1 MAPSKYRK
9 ISEASE
15 IDSLTL
21 EEGETEE
28 PLSHAPPR
36 GKLFRNLPG
45 WAYAIIGLSLVIVG
59 FAAGLFIDLDIDRK
73 CLIRNSYYCGWPV
86 PIATPKPHSENGD
99 N

>member
-28 PLSHAPPR
+28 PLSHAPLR